1 MFKKLFR
8 KESGK
13 ELPNQIIDL
22 IEGVILKR
30 KLIHLKYE
38 GLIRTLSKSDRPILK
53 KLSVSKYIMYRIL
66 RESDRAFVK
75 AQIKASNLCSCKEK
89 PIEVNTE
96 DDQQPRVY
104 H

>member
-8 KESGK
+8 KESDK
-13 ELPNQIIDL
+13 ELPNQIIDI

-38 GLIRTLSKSDRPILK
+38 GLIRILSKSDRPILK
-53 KLSVSKYIMYRIL
+53 KLSVSKYIMHRIL

-75 AQIKASNLCSCKEK
+75 AQIKASKLCSCKDK
-89 PIEVNTE
+89 PIEINNDE
-96 DDQQPRVY
+96 QQPRIY

>member
-1 MFKKLFR
+1 MFRKLFKKIPDKGL
-8 KESGK
+8 S
-13 ELPNQIIDL
+13 NQIIDL

-38 GLIRTLSKSDRPILK
+38 GLIKTLSKSDKPIHK
-53 KLSVSKYIMYRIL
+53 KLSVSKYIMHRIL

-75 AQIKASNLCSCKEK
+75 AQIKASNLCSCKDKIME
-89 PIEVNTE
+89 IDNE
-96 DDQQPRVY
+96 DDGSPRVY

>member
-1 MFKKLFR
+1 MFRKLFR
-8 KESGK
+8 KNTDKG
-13 ELPNQIIDL
+13 LPNQIIDL

-38 GLIRTLSKSDRPILK
+38 GLIRTLSKSDRPIHK
-53 KLSVSKYIMYRIL
+53 KLSVSKYIMHRIL

-75 AQIKASNLCSCKEK
+75 AQIKASNLCSCNDK
-89 PIEVNTE
+89 PIEINNE
-96 DDQQPRVY
+96 DDEHPRIY